1 MSKIFED
8 YFSELQADMVS
19 ICLENVEDRA
29 DTVYIY
35 CSCEDNVI
43 ASAYFY
49 KINGMVVDRHKLNDA
64 INPEKEPMYD
74 VSTERQGMVMDIINS
89 DIKKLMQLCKE
100 YNKEMPTQIKM
111 IYDVKKNSLKVAY
124 RYDLVYSNDPVK
136 TASNIGDDWFE
147 EVKEAAKL

>member
-1 MSKIFED
+1 MSRIFED

-49 KINGMVVDRHKLNDA
+49 KINGMVVKRHKLNDA
-64 INPEKEPMYD
+64 ISQGESKYD
-74 VSTERQGMVMDIINS
+74 VSGERQQMVLDVIKS
-89 DIKKLMQLCKE
+89 DIEKLMNICKE
-100 YNKEMPTQIKM
+100 YNRDMPTEIKL
-111 IYDVKKNSLKVAY
+111 IYDVKRNSLKANY

-136 TASNIGDDWFE
+136 TASVVSNDWFE
-147 EVKEAAKL
+147 EVKKENSR